1 MVRTL
6 TEERKVVVVWKWRW
20 WCDSY
25 GEELRKRMVDVCS
38 CQDIDSRRDKLLWS
52 GNGYGGVMVKS

>member
-25 GEELRKRMVDVCS
+25 GEELRKRLVDVCS
-38 CQDIDSRRDKLLWS
+38 CQDVRWS
-52 GNGYGGVMVKS
+52 GH